1 MRNVFKSTVAFG
13 VLVIAIGASWRL
25 RSARQLWRWFPD
37 EGPLVLSNGT
47 SLDVELCAAAGDGCL
62 VVRSGEQ
69 IEWNV
74 EARGWPVVASEA
86 WNVPVCGGGGDI
98 RRRRVAF
105 LVERGPSRSAEVVC
119 YLVDL

>member
-1 MRNVFKSTVAFG
+1 MRNVFKFIVAFG
-13 VLVIAIGASWRL
+13 VLVTALGASWHL

-37 EGPLVLSNGT
+37 EGPLVVSNGT
-47 SLDVELCAAAGDGCL
+47 SLDVQVCAPAGNGCL
-62 VVRSGEQ
+62 GVRSAEQ

-86 WNVPVCGGGGDI
+86 WNVPVSCGGENI

-105 LVERGPSRSAEVVC
+105 VVERGPSRSAEVVC